1 MGGNVRIS
9 LSDCL
14 LLRSTNEFGRKNTQK
29 YLILGLKSVRFVF
42 FLGKK
47 LFFLGKKLFFLGKYL
62 FYEFFTLYLPKKT
75 RKPIHYLFYFIYLK
89 TKL

>member
-47 LFFLGKKLFFLGKYL
+47 LFFLGKYL

-75 RKPIHYLFYFIYLK
+75 RKPIHYLFYSFI
-89 TKL
+89 

>member
-47 LFFLGKKLFFLGKYL
+47 LFFLGKYL